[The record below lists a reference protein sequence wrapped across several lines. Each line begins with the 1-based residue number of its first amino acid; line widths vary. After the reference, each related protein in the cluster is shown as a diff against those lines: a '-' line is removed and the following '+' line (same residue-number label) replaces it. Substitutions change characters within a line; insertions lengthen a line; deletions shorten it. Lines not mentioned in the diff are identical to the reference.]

1 MKPIIFNLLR
11 QLLYWL
17 LYFALARAIFI
28 IYHFHFFQVENATA
42 GEVLSVFYHALPLDL
57 ATACYLLIIPFL
69 LLAIQSFW
77 SLRFL
82 NIINKTYTYLMVVL
96 YAFITGGEIGLY
108 GEWKSKINVKAL
120 RYLENPL
127 EVYNSTDSFTFLFL
141 LIITLA
147 LIAAGIWSYYRFFYK
162 NIRRPARPL
171 PAIIFVLITPVLLFL
186 GLRGGW
192 QEIPINQSRSYF
204 SQKNI
209 LNLAATNNA
218 FNLYISIFENARS
231 LHSNPFSYYDPAAA
245 RSVTQEL
252 LTIEKDTTI
261 HILNTTRP
269 NIIMLIMES
278 WSADLIGSL
287 GGEAG
292 ITPSFAARE
301 KEGVLFTEMLSSGSR
316 SEQGMACIF
325 GGFPAHALSAVTVQ
339 PDKFIHLPGL
349 VKILKEQGY
358 HTSFSFGGQLIYG
371 NIKGYILNNGF
382 DRVREGSDYPDNM
395 VRGKLGVHDE
405 YTMQQLIADL
415 KTETE
420 PFFAALF
427 TLSSHSPYDQPME
440 DIFDW
445 GDNERRYINSA
456 YYSDRSLGQFF
467 EAVRRQPW
475 YDSTLFIIVA
485 DHSHNSY
492 RNHPYHTI
500 AYHRIPMLW
509 AGPAIDSAY
518 HGKQWFQPGSQAD
531 IPATLLAQM
540 QLPHQQF
547 TWSRNLFNPYS
558 KKYRY
563 FGFDN
568 GLIWEEEKGAFSF
581 DADRNDYHWQQPP
594 MAPDDSVI
602 IRGKSYL
609 QTLFQE
615 YLDY

>member
-1 MKPIIFNLLR
+1 MKSIINLLR
-11 QLLYWL
+11 QLLFWL
-17 LYFALARAIFI
+17 LFFALSRALFI
-28 IYHFHFFQVENATA
+28 VYHFHFFRVENVTA
-42 GEVLSVFYHALPLDL
+42 AELFSVFYYALPLDL
-57 ATACYLLIIPFL
+57 ATACYILIIPFL
-69 LLAIQSFW
+69 ILTIQSFR
-77 SLRFL
+77 SLPCL
-82 NIINKTYTYLMVVL
+82 NTINKTYTYLMVVL

-120 RYLENPL
+120 RYLENPS
-127 EVYNSTDSFTFLFL
+127 EVYNSADSTVFFILI
-141 LIITLA
+141 IITLVLA
-147 LIAAGIWSYYRFFYK
+147 GAAIYSYHRFFYK
-162 NIRRPARPL
+162 NIHRPAKPWQ
-171 PAIIFVLITPVLLFL
+171 AVAFVLVTPLFLFL

-192 QEIPINQSRSYF
+192 QEIPINQSRCYF

-209 LNLAATNNA
+209 LNLTATNNA
-218 FNLYISIFENARS
+218 FNLYISLFENAKN
-231 LHSNPFSYYDPAAA
+231 LHNNPFTFYDPATA
-245 RSVTQEL
+245 RSTTQKL
-252 LTIEKDTTI
+252 LTVEKDTTLR
-261 HILNTTRP
+261 ILNTMRP
-269 NIIMLIMES
+269 NIVMLILES
-278 WSADLIGSL
+278 WSADLIESL

-292 ITPSFAARE
+292 ITPSFAALE
-301 KEGVLFTEMLSSGSR
+301 KEGLLFTKMLSSGSR

-325 GGFPAHALSAVTVQ
+325 GGFPAHALSAITLQ

-349 VKILKEQGY
+349 VKTLRKQGY
-358 HTSFSFGGQLIYG
+358 HSSFSFGGQLIYG

-382 DRVREGSDYPDNM
+382 DRVTEGSDYPDSLTH
-395 VRGKLGVHDE
+395 GKLGVHDE
-405 YTMQQLIADL
+405 YTMQHLIADL
-415 KTETE
+415 KTEKE

-440 DIFDW
+440 EVLDW
-445 GDNERRYINSA
+445 GGNERRYINSA

-467 EAVRRQPW
+467 AAARQQPW

-500 AYHRIPMLW
+500 AYHSIPMLW
-509 AGPAIDSAY
+509 AGPVIDSAY
-518 HGKQWFQPGSQAD
+518 RGRQWLHPGSQAD
-531 IPATLLAQM
+531 IPATLLAQL
-540 QLPHQQF
+540 QLPHKQF
-547 TWSRNLFNPYS
+547 TWSRNLFNPYG

-581 DADRNDYHWQQPP
+581 DADRNDYYWQQPP

>member
-1 MKPIIFNLLR
+1 LKSILFNLLR
-11 QLLYWL
+11 QLLFWL
-17 LYFALARAIFI
+17 LFFALARAFFI
-28 IYHFHFFQVENATA
+28 IYNFHFFKVENVTV
-42 GEVLSVFYHALPLDL
+42 GELMSVFFHALPLDL
-57 ATACYLLIIPFL
+57 ATACYILAIPFL
-69 LLAIQSFW
+69 ISAVQSFW
-77 SLRFL
+77 SPRFL
-82 NIINKTYTYLMVVL
+82 NIANKAYTFLMVVL
-96 YAFITGGEIGLY
+96 YAFITGGEVGLY

-120 RYLENPL
+120 RYLENPS
-127 EVYNSTDSFTFLFL
+127 EVYNSADSNSFFIL
-141 LIITLA
+141 LMITL
-147 LIAAGIWSYYRFFYK
+147 LLAGVGIYSYYRFFYK
-162 NIRRPARPL
+162 NIHFPAKPL
-171 PAIIFVLITPVLLFL
+171 QAIAFVIVTPLLLFL

-209 LNLAATNNA
+209 LNLTATNNA

-231 LHSNPFSYYDPAAA
+231 MLRNPFAFYDLATA
-245 RSVTQEL
+245 RRITQEL
-252 LTIEKDTTI
+252 LIVEKDTTI
-261 HILNTTRP
+261 NILTTSRP
-269 NIIMLIMES
+269 NVVMLIMES
-278 WSADLIGSL
+278 WSADLIESL
-287 GGEAG
+287 GGEPG
-292 ITPSFAARE
+292 ITPSFAALE
-301 KEGVLFTEMLSSGSR
+301 KDGLLFTEMLSSGSR
-316 SEQGMACIF
+316 SEQGMASIF
-325 GGFPAHALSAVTVQ
+325 GGFPAHALSAITLQ

-371 NIKGYILNNGF
+371 NIKGFILNNGF
-382 DRVREGSDYPDNM
+382 DRVREGSDYPESM

-405 YTMQQLIADL
+405 YTMRQLIADL
-415 KTETE
+415 KTEKE

-440 DIFDW
+440 DVFDW

-456 YYSDRSLGQFF
+456 YYTDRSLGQFF
-467 EAVRRQPW
+467 EVARQQTW

-485 DHSHNSY
+485 DHSKNSY

-500 AYHRIPMLW
+500 AYHSIPMLW
-509 AGPAIDSAY
+509 TGPVIDSAY
-518 HGKQWFQPGSQAD
+518 RGKQWPQPGSQVD

-540 QLPHQQF
+540 HLPHQQF
-547 TWSRNLFNPYS
+547 EWSRDLFNPYS

-581 DADRNDYHWQQPP
+581 DADRNEYHWQQPP
-594 MAPDDSVI
+594 MASDDSVI